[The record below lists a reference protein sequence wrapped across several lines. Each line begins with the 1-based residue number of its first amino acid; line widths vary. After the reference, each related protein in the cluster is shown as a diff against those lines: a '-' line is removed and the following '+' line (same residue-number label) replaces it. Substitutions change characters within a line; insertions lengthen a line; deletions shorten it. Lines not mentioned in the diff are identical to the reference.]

1 MAEYNPSKII
11 KDGNTYNFRDTT
23 KIPLA
28 GSNEISG
35 SLIPNTDG
43 TVNLGSPSYQWNN
56 AYIKSLTINGVV
68 CGDILTHNVSEFV
81 NVTGAQ
87 TIGGVKTFSSNV
99 IIQGSKKVTCNLDNS
114 FIELDGGTTW
124 GKGGSIV
131 LSGQDRSSYT
141 NSVLIVSK
149 SDTNTDILQYQN
161 GELKPLSNNTNNSSL
176 GTPTNKWSKVY
187 SDDVVHTTG
196 DETVGGSKIFSDAST
211 GVGKDVYHFATI
223 PYGKNTPPATASTQ
237 YINFSGNTAS
247 QGFANG
253 WISGYIE
260 QTVQPNGGTRC
271 RWLIRNTDEKNAS
284 VELLSAGNTLA
295 FRPSVDNTMLLGLP
309 SHAWKS
315 VYSNAYYLGSTA
327 FGDIVIH
334 NSNEFVPVTG
344 GAVIT
349 NYFLGRSVDTENL
362 MISGGTSWSS
372 GGSLETFGSN
382 HSSHAGQVRLQPATS
397 GSNFKTMN
405 LEPSGTWSW
414 SGTACQITSDQRLK
428 QQITEIDDKLLDA
441 WEDVELVQ
449 FKYNE
454 SVDTKGKSARL
465 HTGYVVQQIDSA
477 CKSHNVDISEYGL
490 YCHEEYPEETKEVE
504 VEQADGTK
512 TKETKVIREANEH
525 YSLRYTE
532 ALIVECKYLRRCIAR
547 LTARIEQLE
556 KEREASK

>member
-284 VELLSAGNTLA
+284 VELLAAVNTLT

-477 CKSHNVDISEYGL
+477 CKSHGVDISEYGL

-547 LTARIEQLE
+547 LTARIEELE
-556 KEREASK
+556 KGNDNK